1 MMLMDTGVRPN
12 VPRASSAAWKGRVTE
27 LTIEV
32 AQPHEV
38 YAILELIEELLM
50 ELEDEQVEIPWVNRE
65 KLHADIRRNLDTEA
79 GDKSGPG
86 RLVAILAKDPNGI
99 AVGILTLV
107 ESFALYAGGEYGVI
121 DEMYVRPEYRGQDV
135 ERQLLDEAVAIATRC
150 KWFHLDITGR
160 EGDRNERATRFSR
173 GLGL

>member
-1 MMLMDTGVRPN
+1 M
-12 VPRASSAAWKGRVTE
+12 TE
-27 LTIEV
+27 LSIEV

-38 YAILELIEELLM
+38 FAILELIEELLM
-50 ELEDEQVEIPWVNRE
+50 ELEDERVAIPWVNRE
-65 KLHADIRRNLDTEA
+65 KLHADIRRNLDTES
-79 GDKSGPG
+79 GTKYGPG
-86 RLVAILAKDPNGI
+86 RLMAILAKDANGVAI
-99 AVGILTLV
+99 GVLTLV

-121 DEMYVRPEYRGQDV
+121 DEMYVRPEYRDGDV
-135 ERQLLDEAVAIATRC
+135 ERQLLDEAVAIATRR

>member
-1 MMLMDTGVRPN
+1 M
-12 VPRASSAAWKGRVTE
+12 TE
-27 LTIEV
+27 LSIEV

-38 YAILELIEELLM
+38 FAVLELIEELLL
-50 ELEDEQVEIPWVNRE
+50 ELEDARVAIPWVGRE

-79 GDKSGPG
+79 GTKEGPG
-86 RLVAILAKDPNGI
+86 RLMAILARDPDGV
-99 AVGILTLV
+99 AVGLLMLV
-107 ESFALYAGGEYGVI
+107 ESYALYAGGEYGVI

-135 ERQLLDEAVAIATRC
+135 ERQLLDEAVAIATRR

-160 EGDRNERATRFSR
+160 EGDRNERAARFSR

>member
-1 MMLMDTGVRPN
+1 MNTGFGPDMPRP
-12 VPRASSAAWKGRVTE
+12 VVSAPRARVAE
-27 LTIEV
+27 LSIEV

-50 ELEDEQVEIPWVNRE
+50 ELEDERVDIPWVNRE
-65 KLHADIRRNLDTEA
+65 KLHADIRRNLDTET
-79 GDKSGPG
+79 GTKSGPG
-86 RLVAILAKDPNGI
+86 QLLAVLAKDPSGV
-99 AVGILTLV
+99 AVGVLTLV
-107 ESFALYAGGEYGVI
+107 QSFALYAGGEYGII

-135 ERQLLDEAVAIATRC
+135 ERQLLDEAVAIATRR

-160 EGDRNERATRFSR
+160 EGDRNERAARFSR

>member
-1 MMLMDTGVRPN
+1 M
-12 VPRASSAAWKGRVTE
+12 TE
-27 LTIEV
+27 LSIEV

-38 YAILELIEELLM
+38 FAILELIEELLL
-50 ELEDEQVEIPWVNRE
+50 ELEDEQVAIPWVNRE
-65 KLHADIRRNLDTEA
+65 KLHADIRRNLDVEI
-79 GDKSGPG
+79 GSKHGPG
-86 RLVAILAKDPNGI
+86 RLMAILAKDPKGI
-99 AVGILTLV
+99 AVGVLTLV

-135 ERQLLDEAVAIATRC
+135 ERQLLDEAVAIATRR

-160 EGDRNERATRFSR
+160 EGDRNERAARFSR

>member
-1 MMLMDTGVRPN
+1 MDTDVRPN
-12 VPRASSAAWKGRVTE
+12 APRASSAAWKGRVTE
-27 LTIEV
+27 LSIEV

-50 ELEDEQVEIPWVNRE
+50 ELEDDRVEIPWVNRE
-65 KLHADIRRNLDTEA
+65 KLHTDIRRNLDTEA
-79 GDKSGPG
+79 GTKSGPG
-86 RLVAILAKDPNGI
+86 RLMSILAKEPSGV
-99 AVGILTLV
+99 AVGVLLLV

-121 DEMYVRPEYRGQDV
+121 DEMYVRPEYRGHDV
-135 ERQLLDEAVAIATRC
+135 ERQLLDEAVAIATRR

-160 EGDRNERATRFSR
+160 EGDRNEKAARFSR